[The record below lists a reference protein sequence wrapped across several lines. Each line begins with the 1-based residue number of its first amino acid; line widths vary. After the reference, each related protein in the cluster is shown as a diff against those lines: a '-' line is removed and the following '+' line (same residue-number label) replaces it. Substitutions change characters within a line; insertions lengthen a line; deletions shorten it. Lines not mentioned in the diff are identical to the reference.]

1 LVAKKEEG
9 HDPDLADHRKLSWL
23 WRAVAEAALR
33 AGDNVVATARHAS
46 QLGGLQDIGADRVR
60 LVTLDVTDAAAS
72 RAAAATVVDEFGRL
86 DVVVNNAGYA
96 NSAPIEHTPGTDFR
110 AQIET
115 NLFGRAL
122 IPSVARHSN
131 VSLGAAQWTLT
142 STLLTGALATPVL
155 ARMGA
160 GPHRRRVILFTL
172 ITVVAGSIVTVLPV
186 GFAGLLAGR
195 GLQGIGVGLTSL
207 VIGVA
212 RDDLGGERV
221 GSVIG
226 LLSVTSVAGIGL
238 GYPLAGL
245 LTQAGGLETAY
256 LGGLLVSALALLAG
270 LFVLPRDRERPA
282 ARTDFLGVTL
292 LGVAVSGLLIAVT
305 EASAHAG
312 PVWIYAGVIVVCVV
326 IGRLWVRHELRTESP
341 LVDLRQLRLPMVL
354 IADASV
360 FLAGAGLYLL
370 MTLASRYVQT
380 PDDAGYGVH
389 GGVISAG
396 LVPVPFSLFSFI
408 ASRVNPFLRR
418 HLTLAALVSVA
429 CVIVLLAVLLF
440 AAFRGSI
447 WNVLAVM
454 GLTGL
459 GVGTLFATVPA
470 LITASVPAAETT
482 SAVGFN
488 QVARTIGVTIGSA
501 LCGIILEAATPA
513 GGSIPRDSSYTTAAL
528 TGASILLATAVAG
541 VLAVLLARR
550 ACPDTGQVQG
560 SAVNHVP
567 SGTSA

>member
-1 LVAKKEEG
+1 L
-9 HDPDLADHRKLSWL
+9 KL
-23 WRAVAEAALR
+23 
-33 AGDNVVATARHAS
+33 
-46 QLGGLQDIGADRVR
+46 
-60 LVTLDVTDAAAS
+60 AAA
-72 RAAAATVVDEFGRL
+72 
-86 DVVVNNAGYA
+86 
-96 NSAPIEHTPGTDFR
+96 
-110 AQIET
+110 
-115 NLFGRAL
+115 
-122 IPSVARHSN
+122 
-131 VSLGAAQWTLT
+131 
-142 STLLTGALATPVL
+142 
-155 ARMGA
+155 
-160 GPHRRRVILFTL
+160 
-172 ITVVAGSIVTVLPV
+172 
-186 GFAGLLAGR
+186 
-195 GLQGIGVGLTSL
+195 QGIGVGLTSL

-212 RDDLGGERV
+212 RDDLGGERA

-245 LTQAGGLETAY
+245 PTQAGGLETAY
-256 LGGLLVSALALLAG
+256 LGGLLVSALVLLAG

-282 ARTDFLGVTL
+282 ARTDLLGVTL

-312 PVWIYAGVIVVCVV
+312 PVWIYAGIIIVCVV
-326 IGRLWVRHELRTESP
+326 IGSLWVPHELRTESP
-341 LVDLRQLRLPMVL
+341 LVGLRQLRLPTVL

-380 PDDAGYGVH
+380 PDDSGYGVH
-389 GGVISAG
+389 GGVITAG
-396 LVPVPFSLFSFI
+396 LALVPFSLFSFI
-408 ASRVNPFLRR
+408 ASRINPFLRR
-418 HLTLAALVSVA
+418 HLTLAALVPVA
-429 CVIVLLAVLLF
+429 CVIVLLAALLF
-440 AAFRGSI
+440 AAFRESI

-501 LCGIILEAATPA
+501 LCVIILEAATPA
-513 GGSIPRDSSYTTAAL
+513 GGSIPRDSGYTTAAL

-541 VLAVLLARR
+541 VLAAPLAHR
-550 ACPDTGQVQG
+550 ARPDTDQVQG
-560 SAVNHVP
+560 SAANHVP

>member
-1 LVAKKEEG
+1 MTTAAQSEPAGHPVPRGLVLTLVFIG
-9 HDPDLADHRKLSWL
+9 L
-23 WRAVAEAALR
+23 
-33 AGDNVVATARHAS
+33 VVAAIGS
-46 QLGGLQDIGADRVR
+46 LG
-60 LVTLDVTDAAAS
+60 
-72 RAAAATVVDEFGRL
+72 
-86 DVVVNNAGYA
+86 
-96 NSAPIEHTPGTDFR
+96 AP
-110 AQIET
+110 
-115 NLFGRAL
+115 L

-142 STLLTGALATPVL
+142 ITLLTGALATPVL

-172 ITVVAGSIVTVLPV
+172 IMVVAGSIVTVLPV

-212 RDDLGGERV
+212 RDDLGGERA

-270 LFVLPRDRERPA
+270 LFILPRDRERPA
-282 ARTDFLGVTL
+282 ARTDLLGVTL

-312 PVWIYAGVIVVCVV
+312 PVWIYADVIIVCVV
-326 IGRLWVRHELRTESP
+326 IGCLWVRHELRTESP
-341 LVDLRQLRLPMVL
+341 LVDLRQLRLPTVL

-389 GGVISAG
+389 GGVITAG
-396 LVPVPFSLFSFI
+396 LVLVPFSLFSFI
-408 ASRVNPFLRR
+408 ASRINPFLRR
-418 HLTLAALVSVA
+418 HLTLAALVPFA
-429 CVIVLLAVLLF
+429 CVIVLLAALLF

-513 GGSIPRDSSYTTAAL
+513 GGSIPRDSGYTTAAL
-528 TGASILLATAVAG
+528 IGASILLATAVAG
-541 VLAVLLARR
+541 VLAAPLARR
-550 ACPDTGQVQG
+550 ARPDTDQVRR

-567 SGTSA
+567 SSTSA